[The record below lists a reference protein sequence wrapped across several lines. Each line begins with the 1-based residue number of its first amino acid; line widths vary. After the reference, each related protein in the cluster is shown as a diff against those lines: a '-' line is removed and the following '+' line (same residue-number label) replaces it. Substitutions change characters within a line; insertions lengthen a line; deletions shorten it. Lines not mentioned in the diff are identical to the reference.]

1 MLVDQV
7 HFTQL
12 KKLMMKTAWV
22 FPGQGSQSLGMG
34 ADLVDIPFVQARL
47 EQAQDIL
54 GWDVAE
60 ICLNQE
66 LKLSQ
71 TLYTQ
76 PCLYIVSTILA
87 DLLKDAGFQ
96 PSLVSGHSLGE
107 YAALYAAEVFS
118 FETGLK
124 LVQRRAELMTSAPY
138 GIMVALIG
146 FNRDRLEEQIS
157 QTSGVVI
164 ANDNHNGQIV
174 ISGTTEG
181 VKALLDKVKVRRIV
195 PLDVSGAFHS
205 PLMAEVS
212 QEFNQILQRVTFQ
225 PAKVPVKSNVE
236 PLAAIE
242 ATILKERLMQQ
253 MTSRVRWR
261 EIINRLAQKDLDQ
274 VIEIGPGKVLTN
286 TILRMYPDM
295 KLENISSDLELAR
308 FKNVNALKAIA

>member
-1 MLVDQV
+1 
-7 HFTQL
+7 
-12 KKLMMKTAWV
+12 MKTAWV

-34 ADLVDIPFVQARL
+34 ADLLALSFAKARL
-47 EQAQDIL
+47 KQAQAIL

-76 PCLYIVSTILA
+76 PCLYVVSTILA
-87 DLLKDAGFQ
+87 DLIKDAGLT
-96 PSLVSGHSLGE
+96 PSLVAGHSLGE

-118 FETGLK
+118 FETGLQ
-124 LVQRRAELMTSAPY
+124 LVKRRAELMTSAPH

-157 QTSGVVI
+157 QASNVVI
-164 ANDNHNGQIV
+164 ANDNHNAQMV
-174 ISGTTEG
+174 ISGTIEG
-181 VKALLDKVKVRRIV
+181 VNAVLDKAKVRRAI
-195 PLDVSGAFHS
+195 PLNVSGAFHS

-212 QEFNQILQRVTFQ
+212 LEFNQILQEVTFQ
-225 PAKVPVKSNVE
+225 PARVLVKSNFE
-236 PLAAIE
+236 PSPTTE
-242 ATILKERLMQQ
+242 ASILKERLMKQ
-253 MTSRVRWR
+253 MTGRVRWR
-261 EIINRLAQKDLDQ
+261 EIVDRLAQRNLDR

-295 KLENISSDLELAR
+295 KLENIGSNLELAM
-308 FKNVNALKAIA
+308 FQNVDTLKAVDKLKAIA

>member
-1 MLVDQV
+1 
-7 HFTQL
+7 
-12 KKLMMKTAWV
+12 MMKTAWV

-34 ADLVDIPFVQARL
+34 ADLVNLSFAKARL
-47 EQAQDIL
+47 KQAQAIL

-66 LKLSQ
+66 SKLSQ

-76 PCLYIVSTILA
+76 PCLYVVSTILA
-87 DLLKDAGFQ
+87 DLLKDAGFA
-96 PSLVSGHSLGE
+96 PSLVAGHSLGE

-124 LVQRRAELMTSAPY
+124 LVKRRAELMTSAPY

-181 VKALLDKVKVRRIV
+181 VNALLDKVKVRRVV
-195 PLDVSGAFHS
+195 PLNVSGAFHS

-212 QEFNQILQRVTFQ
+212 QEFNQILQAVTFQ

-242 ATILKERLMQQ
+242 ATILKERLMEQ

-261 EIINRLAQKDLDQ
+261 EIINRLAEKNLDR

-286 TILRMYPDM
+286 TILRMYPEM
-295 KLENISSDLELAR
+295 KLENISSHWELAR
-308 FKNVNALKAIA
+308 LTG

>member
-1 MLVDQV
+1 
-7 HFTQL
+7 
-12 KKLMMKTAWV
+12 MKTAWV

-34 ADLVDIPFVQARL
+34 ADLLDLAFAKVRL
-47 EQAQDIL
+47 KQAQAIL
-54 GWDVAE
+54 GWDACE

-66 LKLSQ
+66 SKLSQ

-76 PCLYIVSTILA
+76 PCLYVVSTILA
-87 DLLKDAGFQ
+87 DLIKDAGFT
-96 PSLVSGHSLGE
+96 PSLVAGHSLGE

-118 FETGLK
+118 FETGLQ
-124 LVQRRAELMTSAPY
+124 LVKRRAELMTSAPH

-146 FNRDRLEEQIS
+146 FNRDRLEEKIS
-157 QTSGVVI
+157 QASNVVI

-181 VKALLDKVKVRRIV
+181 VNAVLDKVKVRRIV
-195 PLDVSGAFHS
+195 PLKVSGAFHS
-205 PLMAEVS
+205 PLMTEVS
-212 QEFNQILQRVTFQ
+212 QEFNQILQGVTFQ
-225 PAKVPVKSNVE
+225 PAKFPVKSNVE

-242 ATILKERLMQQ
+242 ATILKERLMKQ

-261 EIINRLAQKDLDQ
+261 EIVDRLAQKNLDR

-295 KLENISSDLELAR
+295 KLENIGSNLELAM
-308 FKNVNALKAIA
+308 FQNVDTLKAIA